1 MRCALVLLKCLLSEA
16 VELFAATVLSRC
28 GAAKL
33 QVQWEQHQ
41 PVMVSSSAQAL
52 EDLKRRMQSR
62 KPPHVRPTE
71 IAKLIEAG
79 SLLERRALSEQKN
92 SDQPAQYNITLVPVD
107 EEGNPWSDRV
117 ET

>member
-1 MRCALVLLKCLLSEA
+1 
-16 VELFAATVLSRC
+16 
-28 GAAKL
+28 
-33 QVQWEQHQ
+33 
-41 PVMVSSSAQAL
+41 MVSSSAQAL

-92 SDQPAQYNITLVPVD
+92 SDQTAQYNITLVPVD